1 MKVIL
6 LNQNPAVSRLVRLS
20 IEKIGYKLEEYSNIA
35 QLDEQNP
42 ADVFIC
48 DHELVDDSVD
58 YTPFGKHII
67 FLVPRNFAKK
77 LGKHT
82 LEKPFLPTDFMDFVK
97 RVATSGD
104 DEAEL
109 QEPNSSDFSDTS
121 AENFSSDINDL
132 DLDTFGDFDTLADDD
147 FTSQS
152 DSTNKPSDDS
162 SKSDEGL
169 SCSKLDK
176 DLDEPSELDTKN
188 LDDIL

>member
-58 YTPFGKHII
+58 YAPFGKHII

-97 RVATSGD
+97 SEMFGFC
-104 DEAEL
+104 L
-109 QEPNSSDFSDTS
+109 NLC
-121 AENFSSDINDL
+121 DID
-132 DLDTFGDFDTLADDD
+132 
-147 FTSQS
+147 
-152 DSTNKPSDDS
+152 
-162 SKSDEGL
+162 
-169 SCSKLDK
+169 
-176 DLDEPSELDTKN
+176 
-188 LDDIL
+188 